1 MALFKSMGYMVAG
14 FDYRPYYLVIGL
26 SWIMGILGTV
36 AGKLCLDILPD
47 KYFRLLIKAV
57 VTLFALRL
65 FWLVGWN
72 LWFS

>member
-1 MALFKSMGYMVAG
+1 MVAG
-14 FDYRPYYLVIGL
+14 FDYSPYYLVIGL
-26 SWIMGILGTV
+26 SWLMGILGTV
-36 AGKLCLDILPD
+36 VGKLCLDILPD